1 VNDDDDRLLVKRPQN
16 ATLQYSMVQKGV
28 FIRVPVTAITTG
40 YFTRP
45 ISVMQRRLEP
55 SKIERSCQPSKVSL

>member
-40 YFTRP
+40 YFT
-45 ISVMQRRLEP
+45 
-55 SKIERSCQPSKVSL
+55 